1 MQCVNCTA
9 NKKSLIDM
17 FDVGYGLL
25 LIIYFFGFSLLLHD
39 CHGICVSVIISCVRQ
54 DTGVRVIDTM
64 YKSVL
69 AR

>member
-1 MQCVNCTA
+1 
-9 NKKSLIDM
+9 M